1 GSEVP
6 KYLKEPVVVGYV
18 QRDSIAQKIG
28 IKPGDKIIKIN
39 GYEVRTWEDLR
50 DALIRLSLDGVKET
64 TLFLEREGGVAM
76 PGAEDDVVEVLH
88 LTIKVPNVQK
98 GEELGIAPLVKPVVG
113 GVKKGS
119 PADQVGIKP
128 GDLILEVNGK
138 KINTWYEL
146 VEEVRKSQ
154 GKAIKLKILRNGKMI
169 EKELIPAKDP
179 KTGTYFIGLFPKT
192 E

>member
-64 TLFLEREGGVAM
+64 TLFLERGVAM
-76 PGAEDDVVEVLH
+76 PGAEDDVVLH